1 MCILPVPNKA
11 LKPNQAVLHPVGYND
26 KKKKKHLEQLLS
38 TYHKLLRNR
47 ELKKSFTISS
57 LQNI

>member
-26 KKKKKHLEQLLS
+26 KKKKK
-38 TYHKLLRNR
+38 
-47 ELKKSFTISS
+47 
-57 LQNI
+57 NILNSYYQPIINF

>member
-26 KKKKKHLEQLLS
+26 KKKYVLNSYYQPII
-38 TYHKLLRNR
+38 N
-47 ELKKSFTISS
+47 F
-57 LQNI
+57 

>member
-26 KKKKKHLEQLLS
+26 KKKNTS
-38 TYHKLLRNR
+38 
-47 ELKKSFTISS
+47 
-57 LQNI
+57 

>member
-26 KKKKKHLEQLLS
+26 KKKIRLEQLLS